1 MEPLHI
7 RRTQLCLNFAR
18 KDLEKSKSF
27 FMKVTRPTQTRSI
40 QKLVKEY
47 NCRTKRFQNSSIPY
61 MSKLLNNQW
70 IISSNCHLMDNGY
83 GAQFMVLG
91 HYIAHK
97 FAVLYILP
105 HVLKSAIYIWL
116 ESALHSIFQLWMSRN
131 EGQSLCSH
139 SLNFDLLSKSFGI
152 YLNHTTV
159 SPQNF
164 GKSPTH
170 QKSPFL
176 EVSILGYGLSVR
188 SHPPIHK
195 NSNISTT
202 NEGMFMKFEI

>member
-1 MEPLHI
+1 MQRYELKESQVSDDFMHWFKNGEHI
-7 RRTQLCLNFAR
+7 CGCVLRKNHSKCLSYTG
-18 KDLEKSKSF
+18 E
-27 FMKVTRPTQTRSI
+27 
-40 QKLVKEY
+40 
-47 NCRTKRFQNSSIPY
+47 
-61 MSKLLNNQW
+61 
-70 IISSNCHLMDNGY
+70 CH
-83 GAQFMVLG
+83 
-91 HYIAHK
+91 
-97 FAVLYILP
+97 
-105 HVLKSAIYIWL
+105 IYIWL

-131 EGQSLCSH
+131 EGQRLCSH

-152 YLNHTTV
+152 YFNHITV

-164 GKSPTH
+164 GKSSTH